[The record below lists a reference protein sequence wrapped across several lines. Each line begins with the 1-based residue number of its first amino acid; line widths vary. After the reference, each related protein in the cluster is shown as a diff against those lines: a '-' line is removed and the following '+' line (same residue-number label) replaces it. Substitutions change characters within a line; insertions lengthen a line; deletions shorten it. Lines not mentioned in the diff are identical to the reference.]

1 MKRRPPRSTRTDTLF
16 PYTTLFRSVCPPPP
30 PLRRGPEGQV
40 QDQQRMHRLFEPCRS
55 GGSREPL
62 LVPLWERLQPR
73 ALATRGKCLP
83 ARKPKTKPAPNDAGF
98 AHRSEEHTSELQSLM
113 RISSAVFCLQKKT
126 SNTR

>member
-1 MKRRPPRSTRTDTLF
+1 MRISDW
-16 PYTTLFRSVCPPPP
+16 SSDVCSSD
-30 PLRRGPEGQV
+30 LRGPEGQV

-98 AHRSEEHTSELQSLM
+98 AHPPHRRLQSRPYAIGTHPPPRHEIRRACVTEM
-113 RISSAVFCLQKKT
+113 IVT
-126 SNTR
+126 T

>member
-1 MKRRPPRSTRTDTLF
+1 MFRGGILPPRKTPRIHARRPCG
-16 PYTTLFRSVCPPPP
+16 VCPPPP

-62 LVPLWERLQPR
+62 LVPLWERLQPQ

-83 ARKPKTKPAPNDAGF
+83 ARKPKTKPAPTEAGF
-98 AHRSEEHTSELQSLM
+98 TNDRQSTSL
-113 RISSAVFCLQKKT
+113 T
-126 SNTR
+126 SNH